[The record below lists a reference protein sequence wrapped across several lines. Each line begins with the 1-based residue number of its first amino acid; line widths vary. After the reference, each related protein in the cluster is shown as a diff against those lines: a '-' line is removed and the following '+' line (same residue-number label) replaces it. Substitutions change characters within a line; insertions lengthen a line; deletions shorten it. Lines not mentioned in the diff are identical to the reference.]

1 MAEREDLS
9 SSSGG
14 EHSYE
19 SRSTEIFCA
28 RSSPFDTF
36 ENVGVCHDHQYPDD
50 AAEITGVRAQDFLPV
65 HTCEGFDAAQ
75 PQPTPPYPPSRKPPK
90 YPPRPLPPSSSS
102 PPHCMLLPDTKQVAE
117 GVKTGPGPTSQQT
130 QQAKQIRGGVRRGL
144 RSERVTSKKLTE
156 DFIYRL
162 DDKNLFQSRSPSTKK
177 LTQRKE
183 EAHRA
188 GKGTKSELP
197 NLKTVDHMWP
207 RIELASNEAST
218 SLTWTPWRCLECNI
232 FFNCPQ
238 ALGGHKKNS
247 RDHQR
252 RVAAMLKGDSSFLRT
267 MPRHSSQ
274 VYSFEEDSSP
284 GGTRAPK
291 RAKKAP
297 MTQLACYDTFLE
309 GFSRDVQETVAGR
322 KSSAA
327 FFASCSLEVF
337 KNHVDFGDL
346 AVLAIN
352 DYFHGPC
359 ENLEG
364 FLDDN
369 ESVWEFLSANNGP
382 PKSATKVNELH
393 IFSRML
399 VTKKRFLDINRRA
412 VSKRLKKMRDKD
424 STGNR
429 LKQMYSGGRRSRS
442 KK

>member
-1 MAEREDLS
+1 
-9 SSSGG
+9 
-14 EHSYE
+14 
-19 SRSTEIFCA
+19 
-28 RSSPFDTF
+28 
-36 ENVGVCHDHQYPDD
+36 
-50 AAEITGVRAQDFLPV
+50 
-65 HTCEGFDAAQ
+65 
-75 PQPTPPYPPSRKPPK
+75 
-90 YPPRPLPPSSSS
+90 
-102 PPHCMLLPDTKQVAE
+102 MLLPDTKQVAE

-130 QQAKQIRGGVRRGL
+130 QQAKQIRGGVRQGL

-197 NLKTVDHMWP
+197 NLKTVDPMWP
-207 RIELASNEAST
+207 HIELASNEAST

-297 MTQLACYDTFLE
+297 MTQLACYDTLLE

-337 KNHVDFGDL
+337 KNHADFGDL

-382 PKSATKVNELH
+382 PKSATKVKELH

-424 STGNR
+424 STGNK